1 MGERVP
7 SPEVRLCRRI
17 AGTACQVFEAWTVP
31 ALMRQWLFTS
41 ANSEIVDVSVD
52 LRVGGSFSILERP
65 YDSSGDV
72 DHFGEYLEVIP
83 SRRLAFTFQTPAHFP
98 QQTRIEVAIA
108 PVGSGSSLDFRQT
121 GVDPH
126 LVRHHWVRMFGD
138 LDQLLQRGRTH
149 SGNKLR

>member
-1 MGERVP
+1 M
-7 SPEVRLCRRI
+7 
-17 AGTACQVFEAWTVP
+17 P

-65 YDSSGDV
+65 
-72 DHFGEYLEVIP
+72 FGEYLEVIP

-108 PVGSGSSLDFRQT
+108 PVGSGSSLDFRQRRLT
-121 GVDPH
+121 GAP
-126 LVRHHWVRMFGD
+126 RHRLRRPRLPVLGGRPQALAGPEIGCYRRPA
-138 LDQLLQRGRTH
+138 LSARRRTQRNEASAQARW
-149 SGNKLR
+149 

>member
-1 MGERVP
+1 M
-7 SPEVRLCRRI
+7 
-17 AGTACQVFEAWTVP
+17 P

-65 YDSSGDV
+65 
-72 DHFGEYLEVIP
+72 FGEYLEVIP

-121 GVDPH
+121 PPH
-126 LVRHHWVRMFGD
+126 RSPAPAFAAASVAGPLREAPSPRGPKIGCYRRPA
-138 LDQLLQRGRTH
+138 LSARRRTQRNEASAQARW
-149 SGNKLR
+149 